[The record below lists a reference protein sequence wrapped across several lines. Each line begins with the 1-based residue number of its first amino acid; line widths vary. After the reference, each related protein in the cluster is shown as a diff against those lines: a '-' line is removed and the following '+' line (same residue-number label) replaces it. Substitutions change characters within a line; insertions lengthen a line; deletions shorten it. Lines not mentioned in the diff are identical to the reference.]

1 MGAPDCPHVPRRPG
15 FRDASLFGGGGQFSS
30 LLRWYRPNLKGSG
43 RLLSFT
49 LAATAVVLVCQA
61 VIPLQVHNLLE
72 AGVKDLPGIA
82 MLVGLV
88 VLQLIAAYLSHLG
101 AADTANDSSYRLRL
115 RIFEA
120 LLHTKVLRQ
129 EGLVRSS
136 VVSRHTSDVD
146 HIDDAFEQ
154 TIGQGIPGVIRVI
167 QSLILLTFID
177 WRAGLVMTIAVI
189 LFVLIRRL
197 VGTQLLVIDRARLGA
212 SSRVGE
218 SVDEA
223 ITASRL
229 ISGLH
234 LESWAQARFQ
244 TRAERLRLT
253 THQQV
258 HRVTQLFTGAQAAG
272 LAGLV
277 AVVVFGLFIGGGG
290 LATVA
295 AALLYVEGVV
305 RGLEALPGWIRSL
318 QMAVVS
324 RRRIDQILNPRE
336 EVDEAPM
343 ILGSAIADRLT
354 SAIIDAPVGSI
365 VGLVT
370 TPGLD
375 PDAVLTALSAGSHSD
390 SWRVT
395 LEGHDIRRPGVMP
408 EVLHISADTVAFND
422 SVAAHLR
429 AADANLGVEDISRL
443 LDSVGLGRLVD
454 SPLGLERSLGPTG
467 AALSGHE
474 RQRLALALGLAA
486 EPRVLLVGPIIALS
500 DADAAMPLLA
510 TLRGASMG
518 LSVVAVRSPDI
529 VPAMDAMLFVSEDV
543 VAFGSHSELLVST
556 PSYSRLWEKRL
567 AVGGVDLG
575 VLGLEGV
582 DENSLEARLVT
593 ERYES
598 GEAIYRQGEAAD
610 RVVFII
616 SGHVEMGTEGSDG
629 KRRRVAVLGPGNHCG
644 DLRLTVGEQRAE
656 SAYAMDVCIVRS
668 LSREAVSAG
677 LTGLLDR
684 TPTERRIVSSL
695 LRTGPADVP
704 ELAVRLGD
712 LSADDIT
719 GAVASLERD
728 GALRSADGRLSVVMK
743 RSSRKGASDLL
754 DRLSGL

>member
-1 MGAPDCPHVPRRPG
+1 MPRAEHDS
-15 FRDASLFGGGGQFSS
+15 DASPLAGGGQFTS
-30 LLRWYRPNLKGSG
+30 LLRWYRPNLRGSG
-43 RLLSFT
+43 GLLTFT

-72 AGVKDLPGIA
+72 AGTKDVGGVSL
-82 MLVGLV
+82 LVALV
-88 VLQLIAAYLSHLG
+88 LLQLIAAYISHLG
-101 AADTANDSSYRLRL
+101 AADVANDSAYRLRL
-115 RIFEA
+115 RIFEQ

-129 EGLVRSS
+129 DGLVRSS

-154 TIGQGIPGVIRVI
+154 TIGQGIPGVIRVV

-177 WRAGLVMTIAVI
+177 WRAGLVMTVAVI

-197 VGTQLLVIDRARLGA
+197 VGTQLLAIDRARLSA

-229 ISGLH
+229 IAGLH
-234 LESWAQARFQ
+234 LEPWAQARFRS
-244 TRAERLRLT
+244 RAERLRIS
-253 THQQV
+253 THDQV
-258 HRVTQLFTGAQAAG
+258 HKVTQLFTGAQAAG

-277 AVVVFGLFIGGGG
+277 AVVVFGLFIGGSG

-318 QMAVVS
+318 QMGVVS
-324 RRRIDQILNPRE
+324 RRRIDQILNPTATT
-336 EVDEAPM
+336 DEAPM
-343 ILGSAIADRLT
+343 ALGEATAEQLMSALV
-354 SAIIDAPVGSI
+354 DAPSGSI

-375 PDAVLTALSAGSHSD
+375 PDAVLTALSAGPHSD
-390 SWRVT
+390 AWRVT
-395 LEGHDIRRPGVMP
+395 LEGHDIRRPGVLP
-408 EVLHISADTVAFND
+408 DVLHITADTVAFND
-422 SVAAHLR
+422 SVAAHLQATDG
-429 AADANLGVEDISRL
+429 AASREQMVHL
-443 LDSVGLGRLVD
+443 LESTGLSRLVD
-454 SPLGLERSLGPTG
+454 SDLGLERALGPTG
-467 AALSGHE
+467 AALSANE
-474 RQRLALALGLAA
+474 RQRLALAVALAG
-486 EPRVLLVGPIIALS
+486 EPRMLLVGPIIALS

-510 TLRGASMG
+510 ALRSAGTDV
-518 LSVVAVRSPDI
+518 SVIAVRSPDI
-529 VPAMDAMLFVSEDV
+529 VPAVDVVLFVSEDV

-556 PSYSRLWEKRL
+556 PAYARLWERRL

-575 VLGLEGV
+575 VLGLEDV
-582 DENSLEARLVT
+582 DEESLQARLVT
-593 ERYES
+593 ERYEP

-616 SGHVEMGTEGSDG
+616 SGHVEMSTDG
-629 KRRRVAVLGPGNHCG
+629 ADGGRRRVAVLSPGNHCG

-684 TPTERRIVSSL
+684 TPTERRVVSSL
-695 LRTGPADVP
+695 LRTGPADVA
-704 ELAVRLGD
+704 ELTTRLSD
-712 LSADDIT
+712 LRVADID
-719 GAVASLERD
+719 ASVASLERD
-728 GALRSADGRLSVVMK
+728 GALRWSGERLSVVMK
-743 RSSRKGASDLL
+743 RSGRKGASDLL
-754 DRLSGL
+754 DRLAGM